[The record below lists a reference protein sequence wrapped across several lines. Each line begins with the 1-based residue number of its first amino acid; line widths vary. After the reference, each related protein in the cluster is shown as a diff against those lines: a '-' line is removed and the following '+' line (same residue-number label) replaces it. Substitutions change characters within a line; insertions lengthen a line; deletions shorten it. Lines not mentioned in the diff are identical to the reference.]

1 MRARYLVGGVAGLA
15 AAAAAGLA
23 VGLPAFTGGDEATA
37 SGPAKTATVTRQ
49 DLADTETKTGTL
61 GYGTEY
67 TVAARASGTVTWLAA
82 ENALVGRGRPLYR
95 VDDEP
100 VVLLY
105 GTLPAYRQLRAGIE
119 GSDVTQLEQNLKA
132 LGYGGFTVDREYT
145 GATADAVRRWQED
158 LGLPETGTV
167 EPGRI
172 VYAAGQVRVDARSA
186 AVGDLVQPGTPL
198 LTRTGVDRAVVVE
211 LEVADERL
219 AEAGAAV
226 EVELSDGVRV
236 TGKVSAVQTVI
247 TPGGNGADPTTSLEV
262 TVALTGKEAARGFD
276 QAAVD
281 VGFTADTRE
290 KVLTVPV
297 AALLALAEGGYGL
310 ELVEGGG
317 TRIVAVETGLFAAGR
332 VEVSG
337 DGLAEG
343 AVVGMPS

>member
-1 MRARYLVGGVAGLA
+1 MRARYLVGGVTVLA
-15 AAAAAGLA
+15 AVAAAGLA
-23 VGLPAFTGGDEATA
+23 AGLPTFTGGDEATA
-37 SGPAKTATVTRQ
+37 SGPVRTATVTRQ
-49 DLADTETKTGTL
+49 DLADTETKTGIL

-67 TVAARASGTVTWLAA
+67 TVAARASGTVTWLPA
-82 ENALVGRGRPLYR
+82 ENALVDRGKPLYR
-95 VDDEP
+95 VDDQP

-105 GTLPAYRQLRAGIE
+105 GTMPAYRQLRSGSE
-119 GSDVTQLEQNLKA
+119 GPDVKQLEQNLKA

-167 EPGRI
+167 EPGRV

-219 AEAGAAV
+219 AETGAAV
-226 EVELSDGVRV
+226 EVELPDGRRV
-236 TGKVSAVQTVI
+236 PGKVGAVQTVI
-247 TPGGNGADPTTSLEV
+247 TPGGNGAEPATSLEV
-262 TVALTGKEAARGFD
+262 TVTLAGKEAVRGFD

-290 KVLTVPV
+290 GVLTVPV

-310 ELVEGGG
+310 ELVEGGS
-317 TRIVAVETGLFAAGR
+317 TRITAVETGLFAAGR